1 MASKTISIGII
12 GRITGNVN
20 ADGVVGQRILI
31 KKMYSTKGEVIPFV
45 SARAVKRAIRDELMN
60 RGFKIDPF
68 IKGKK
73 GALDLSDSG
82 KPDEYV
88 DNDLFGYMVP
98 VSGERAWIR
107 QAPVAI
113 SYFKALR
120 DTPVRAEFG
129 GRFPRPHGPS
139 GDPVPF
145 EVEVADFIGR
155 VCSIV
160 YDYIGDFT
168 KEVEAG
174 NNSIKTPVLS
184 NDERRKR
191 LGAFLDIF
199 LTPSYVLPRRTNSLV
214 MPEYILAVA
223 AFSKVGPIPVCNYLD
238 IDADGNVDLN
248 LLRGLV
254 KMKEKYRGD
263 VEIFIIA
270 YKDAVRIMD
279 DPVLREIAYVVDDPD
294 YVVNKLVDLMFP
306 KE

>member
-1 MASKTISIGII
+1 
-12 GRITGNVN
+12 
-20 ADGVVGQRILI
+20 
-31 KKMYSTKGEVIPFV
+31 
-45 SARAVKRAIRDELMN
+45 MN
-60 RGFKIDPF
+60 RGFQIDPF

-82 KPDEYV
+82 KPDVYV

-98 VSGERAWIR
+98 ESGGRALVR

-139 GDPVPF
+139 SDPVPF

-155 VCSIV
+155 VCSVI

-174 NNSIKTPVLS
+174 NKNIGTPVLS
-184 NDERRKR
+184 IDERRKR

-199 LTPSYVLPRRTNSLV
+199 LTPSYVLPRRTNSFV
-214 MPEYILAVA
+214 IPEYLLAVA
-223 AFSKVGPIPVCNYLD
+223 AFSRVGPIPVCNFLD
-238 IDADGNVDLN
+238 IDADGNVDIS
-248 LLRGLV
+248 LLRGLARI
-254 KMKEKYRGD
+254 KKKYGSRA
-263 VEIFIIA
+263 EIFIIA
-270 YKDAVRIMD
+270 YRDSLGSRDWAGDEGYTR
-279 DPVLREIAYVVDDPD
+279 
-294 YVVNKLVDLMFP
+294 
-306 KE
+306 